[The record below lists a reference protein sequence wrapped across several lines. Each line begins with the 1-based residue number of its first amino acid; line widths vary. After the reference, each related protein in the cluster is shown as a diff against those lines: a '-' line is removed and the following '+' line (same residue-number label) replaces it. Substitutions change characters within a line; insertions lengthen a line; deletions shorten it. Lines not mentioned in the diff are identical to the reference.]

1 MLITS
6 FNKKF
11 LITICSSL
19 IVGCAA
25 NSGIVPM
32 GNNTYMVSRQA
43 ATGFSG
49 MGTLKAEA
57 MREAYQECQK
67 TNKFVNV
74 LETIDAKPPYILGN
88 FPKTEIRFKCIN
100 ENKLSHKEV
109 SYLFGPQLF
118 HGEAKRLLE
127 PKMKP
132 TH

>member
-11 LITICSSL
+11 LITICSLL

-57 MREAYQECQK
+57 MKEAYQECQK
-67 TNKFVNV
+67 Q
-74 LETIDAKPPYILGN
+74 
-88 FPKTEIRFKCIN
+88 IN
-100 ENKLSHKEV
+100 SLMS
-109 SYLFGPQLF
+109 
-118 HGEAKRLLE
+118 
-127 PKMKP
+127 
-132 TH
+132 